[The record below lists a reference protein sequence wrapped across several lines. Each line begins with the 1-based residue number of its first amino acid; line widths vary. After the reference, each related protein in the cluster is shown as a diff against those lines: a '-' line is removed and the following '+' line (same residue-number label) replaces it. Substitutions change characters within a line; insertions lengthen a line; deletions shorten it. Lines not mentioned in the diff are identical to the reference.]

1 LRHFSPG
8 SLAPIQANFGNLP
21 IQVMCGTPQRA
32 KLILKVNL
40 EARQMEHALIGL
52 SNELAEL
59 VGKVDPHI
67 VSIRARRHYPS
78 SGVIWNSEVV
88 VTASHTIERDE
99 EISVSLADGTT
110 AEATL
115 VGRDPGADLA
125 VLKVQTNSA
134 LEPINQTNETGTGE
148 LALVVGRSPDSGVN
162 ASLGIISA
170 KSGPW
175 RTWRG
180 GQLDAY
186 IRLDARMFPH
196 SSGGAVVNAQGQILG
211 IATSALSRIAGVAI
225 PASTVANVT
234 QKLLQRGFIPRGYF
248 GFAVQPVPIQE
259 PLKDKLQIPNEGAL
273 IVLTVETGAP
283 ADQAGILPGDIVT
296 GIGDTSVGQIEDL
309 QKFSD
314 SNAIGTRVRM
324 TVVRGGELKSLELTV
339 GERPRRRG

>member
-1 LRHFSPG
+1 
-8 SLAPIQANFGNLP
+8 
-21 IQVMCGTPQRA
+21 
-32 KLILKVNL
+32 
-40 EARQMEHALIGL
+40 MEHALIGL
-52 SNELAEL
+52 SNDLAEL
-59 VGKVDPHI
+59 VRKTDPYI

-78 SGVIWNSEVV
+78 SGVIWNSEAV
-88 VTASHTIERDE
+88 VTANHTIERDE
-99 EISVSLADGTT
+99 EISVSFADGTT

-115 VGRDPGADLA
+115 VGREPGADLA

-134 LEPINQTNETGTGE
+134 LEPVSQTNEIATGE
-148 LALVVGRSPDSGVN
+148 LALVAGRSPDSGVN

-170 KSGPW
+170 QSGLW

-196 SSGGAVVNAQGQILG
+196 SSGGAVVNAQGQLLG

-248 GFAVQPVPIQE
+248 GFAIQPVPVPE
-259 PLKDKLQIPNEGAL
+259 ALKNRLEIPNESGL
-273 IVLTVETGAP
+273 IVLTVESGGP
-283 ADQAGILPGDIVT
+283 ADQAGILPGDIVIS
-296 GIGDTSVGQIEDL
+296 IGDDSAGQVEDL
-309 QKFSD
+309 QRFSD
-314 SNAIGTRVRM
+314 SNAIGTMVHM
-324 TVVRGGELKSLELTV
+324 AVVRGGELKSLELTI

>member
-1 LRHFSPG
+1 
-8 SLAPIQANFGNLP
+8 
-21 IQVMCGTPQRA
+21 
-32 KLILKVNL
+32 
-40 EARQMEHALIGL
+40 MENALIGL
-52 SNELAEL
+52 SNGLAEL
-59 VGKVDPHI
+59 VRKVDPHI
-67 VSIRARRHYPS
+67 VSIRARRNYPS

-88 VTASHTIERDE
+88 VTANHTIERDE
-99 EISVSLADGTT
+99 EISISFADGTT

-115 VGRDPGADLA
+115 VGREPGADLA
-125 VLKVQTNSA
+125 VLKVQTTSA
-134 LEPINQTNETGTGE
+134 LTPLSQTNEIGAGE

-186 IRLDARMFPH
+186 IRLDARMFPQ
-196 SSGGAVVNAQGQILG
+196 SSGGAVVNAQGQLLG

-225 PASTVANVT
+225 PASTVANLT

-248 GFAVQPVPIQE
+248 GFAIQPVPIPE
-259 PLKDKLQIPNEGAL
+259 ALKERLQLPTEGGL
-273 IVLTVETGAP
+273 IVLTIESGGP

-296 GIGDTSVGQIEDL
+296 GIGDSSVGQIEDL
-309 QKFSD
+309 QRFSD
-314 SNAIGTRVRM
+314 SNAIGTKVRM
-324 TVVRGGELKSLELTV
+324 TVMRGGELNSLELTV

>member
-1 LRHFSPG
+1 MEM
-8 SLAPIQANFGNLP
+8 IQE
-21 IQVMCGTPQRA
+21 TA
-32 KLILKVNL
+32 K
-40 EARQMEHALIGL
+40 MENALIGL
-52 SNELAEL
+52 SNGLAEL
-59 VGKVDPHI
+59 VRKVDPHI
-67 VSIRARRHYPS
+67 ASIRARRHYPS
-78 SGVIWNSEVV
+78 SGVIWNSGVV
-88 VTASHTIERDE
+88 VTANHTIERDE
-99 EISVSLADGTT
+99 EISVSFADGTT

-115 VGRDPGADLA
+115 VGREPGADLA
-125 VLKVQTNSA
+125 VLKVPTASA
-134 LEPINQTNETGTGE
+134 LTPISQTNEIGAGE

-186 IRLDARMFPH
+186 IRLDARMFPQ
-196 SSGGAVVNAQGQILG
+196 SSGGAVVNAQGQLLG

-225 PASTVANVT
+225 PASTVANLT

-248 GFAVQPVPIQE
+248 GFAIQPVPVPE
-259 PLKDKLQIPNEGAL
+259 ALKDRLQLTTESGL
-273 IVLTVETGAP
+273 IVLTTESGGP

-296 GIGDTSVGQIEDL
+296 GIGDSSVGQIEDL
-309 QKFSD
+309 QSFSD
-314 SNAIGTRVRM
+314 SNAIGTKVRM